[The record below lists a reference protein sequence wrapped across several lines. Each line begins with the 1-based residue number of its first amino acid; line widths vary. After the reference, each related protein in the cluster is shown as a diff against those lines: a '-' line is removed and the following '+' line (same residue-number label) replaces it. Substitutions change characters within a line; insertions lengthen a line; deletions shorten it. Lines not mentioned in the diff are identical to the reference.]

1 MFQSSNQRHHG
12 NGRVN
17 ILGPTAEQQFALYD
31 KIPAHQCT
39 SYRDALVGN
48 WTSTPLSEM
57 FFSSQNI
64 DRIQAELQ
72 KGVFDMS
79 KGRFRIEPQNCD
91 TLKIIMRSTF
101 LTYSA
106 NMKDNLQ
113 GQINALNKLVLDY
126 AVPQVYGSMQGY
138 INYQRDASN
147 LAVPLALPQQTG
159 NKTKTLELKS
169 FF

>member
-1 MFQSSNQRHHG
+1 
-12 NGRVN
+12 VD

-48 WTSTPLSEM
+48 WTSTPLSDK

-64 DRIQAELQ
+64 DRLQTDLQ
-72 KGVFDMS
+72 KGVFEMS
-79 KGRFRIEPQNCD
+79 KGQFRIERQNCD

-106 NMKDNLQ
+106 NMKDDIQ
-113 GQINALNKLVLDY
+113 GQISALNKLVLDY
-126 AVPQVYGSMQGY
+126 AVPQVFGSAQGY
-138 INYQRDASN
+138 MNYKRDASN